1 MVRRMDLLIP
11 IILIVLI
18 VSEIISF
25 IPNKDDKDEYTGEGY
40 EKRIWRD

>member
-1 MVRRMDLLIP
+1 MCLLLS
-11 IILIVLI
+11 IILIFLI
-18 VSEIISF
+18 VSEIMSF